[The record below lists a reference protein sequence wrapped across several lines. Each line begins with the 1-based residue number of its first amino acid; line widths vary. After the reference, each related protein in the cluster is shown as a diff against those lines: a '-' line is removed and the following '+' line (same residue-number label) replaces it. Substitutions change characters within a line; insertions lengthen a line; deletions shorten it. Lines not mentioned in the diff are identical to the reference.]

1 MLFIYIYNN
10 QAFSK
15 NSLRIL
21 QQDELTT
28 EKETL
33 V

>member
-21 QQDELTT
+21 QQDKLTT